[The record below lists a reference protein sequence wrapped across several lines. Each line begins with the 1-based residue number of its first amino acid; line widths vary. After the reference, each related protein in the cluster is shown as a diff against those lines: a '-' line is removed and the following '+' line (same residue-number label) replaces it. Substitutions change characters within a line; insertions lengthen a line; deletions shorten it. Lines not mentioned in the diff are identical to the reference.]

1 MISSK
6 FGLKKKTPR
15 KWGKCHEKKIERG
28 TPFRSSSTEFYRVFF
43 SFFFLF
49 EGQRVVARPQW
60 NDLILTQQIYPENCS
75 FHSTTPPS
83 NIFFW
88 FISFIPCRL
97 LIRNLWLSDRI
108 MGTSFGSTCVCFF
121 FRFFFWNKIH
131 STRFLFDVTLV
142 RFLILFFFMEKNI
155 FFIKNMIKNVIF
167 FGLFFIPIFSPFPL
181 TKKIRP

>member
-1 MISSK
+1 MRKMSR
-6 FGLKKKTPR
+6 KKNR
-15 KWGKCHEKKIERG
+15 KGNPLSI
-28 TPFRSSSTEFYRVFF
+28 EFYRVLPSFFFIFF
-43 SFFFLF
+43 SFWRPEGGRTATMKRPHFDAADLSRKLF
-49 EGQRVVARPQW
+49 VPF
-60 NDLILTQQIYPENCS
+60 NHPTIKK
-75 FHSTTPPS
+75 F
-83 NIFFW
+83 FFW